1 MFAFL
6 KKKKKTTHTPKNVGA
21 PKLHK
26 TGLASLRRQV
36 LCLQVCSG
44 LSFCFIYSEHVFEKA
59 IETWPGFRLLLIE
72 QEKQSKY

>member
-6 KKKKKTTHTPKNVGA
+6 KKKTKNTHTPKNVGA